1 MEPRTACWSR
11 ERFLTSQD
19 HLRQLLKE
27 KDERKKKL
35 IQTISQQKVSQSTL
49 IKKQNKIFLISKE
62 IQKGPVAKSYMTNGL
77 PTWVN
82 FCAFC
87 HIRIRKPFLIYD
99 FAHDLIRISLYKKIL
114 FSFLSVYLNIAQIY
128 HHSALTA

>member
-1 MEPRTACWSR
+1 VYR

-49 IKKQNKIFLISKE
+49 KKKKSKFS
-62 IQKGPVAKSYMTNGL
+62 SYL
-77 PTWVN
+77 RK
-82 FCAFC
+82 FRRDRLQS
-87 HIRIRKPFLIYD
+87 HI
-99 FAHDLIRISLYKKIL
+99 
-114 FSFLSVYLNIAQIY
+114 
-128 HHSALTA
+128 

>member
-1 MEPRTACWSR
+1 VYR

-49 IKKQNKIFLISKE
+49 IKKKSKFS
-62 IQKGPVAKSYMTNGL
+62 SYL
-77 PTWVN
+77 
-82 FCAFC
+82 
-87 HIRIRKPFLIYD
+87 
-99 FAHDLIRISLYKKIL
+99 KKFRRDRL
-114 FSFLSVYLNIAQIY
+114 QS
-128 HHSALTA
+128 H

>member
-1 MEPRTACWSR
+1 LGIKPRPACWSR

-49 IKKQNKIFLISKE
+49 KKKRKFS
-62 IQKGPVAKSYMTNGL
+62 SYL
-77 PTWVN
+77 RK
-82 FCAFC
+82 FRRDRLQS
-87 HIRIRKPFLIYD
+87 HI
-99 FAHDLIRISLYKKIL
+99 
-114 FSFLSVYLNIAQIY
+114 
-128 HHSALTA
+128 

>member
-1 MEPRTACWSR
+1 MEPPAPRRVVYR

-49 IKKQNKIFLISKE
+49 IKKKIKFS
-62 IQKGPVAKSYMTNGL
+62 SYL
-77 PTWVN
+77 RE
-82 FCAFC
+82 FRRDRLQS
-87 HIRIRKPFLIYD
+87 HI
-99 FAHDLIRISLYKKIL
+99 
-114 FSFLSVYLNIAQIY
+114 
-128 HHSALTA
+128 

>member
-1 MEPRTACWSR
+1 VVYR

-49 IKKQNKIFLISKE
+49 KKREKIKFALISKE
-62 IQKGPVAKSYMTNGL
+62 ILKGSVAKSYMTN
-77 PTWVN
+77 
-82 FCAFC
+82 
-87 HIRIRKPFLIYD
+87 
-99 FAHDLIRISLYKKIL
+99 
-114 FSFLSVYLNIAQIY
+114 
-128 HHSALTA
+128 

>member
-1 MEPRTACWSR
+1 LVIKFGNQTPPRSGLSR

-49 IKKQNKIFLISKE
+49 IK
-62 IQKGPVAKSYMTNGL
+62 
-77 PTWVN
+77 
-82 FCAFC
+82 
-87 HIRIRKPFLIYD
+87 R
-99 FAHDLIRISLYKKIL
+99 
-114 FSFLSVYLNIAQIY
+114 
-128 HHSALTA
+128 

>member
-1 MEPRTACWSR
+1 MAHHYLYLARHITILLMVCAAFYTLALTNLPLHLQVWREILQFGAVFFLLWCETKGSNPAPRRVVYR

-49 IKKQNKIFLISKE
+49 TKKENKIF
-62 IQKGPVAKSYMTNGL
+62 P
-77 PTWVN
+77 
-82 FCAFC
+82 
-87 HIRIRKPFLIYD
+87 HIYGNSEGIGCKVLYD
-99 FAHDLIRISLYKKIL
+99 
-114 FSFLSVYLNIAQIY
+114 
-128 HHSALTA
+128 